1 MSVKVK
7 KIDRRPELMRHLETA
22 TGKSLQKAA
31 RLCKAIAQQLVSRK
45 YSGPSREERDKKNA
59 RARQR
64 RADLR
69 ERAKAKAEAANNGQ
83 TTT

>member
-7 KIDRRPELMRHLETA
+7 KVDRRPELMRHLQTA
-22 TGKSLQKAA
+22 TGKSLQRAA
-31 RLCKAIAQQLVSRK
+31 KLCKAIAQQLVSRK
-45 YSGPSREERDKKNA
+45 YSGPSREEKDRKNA

-69 ERAKAKAEAANNGQ
+69 ERAKARAGAANNGQ